1 VSFSLSASPRP
12 TCLCQDALLLGVL
25 HPPTTDPSARRG
37 IGPSIGDVSATRLGE
52 FLRAHREAAQPS
64 HDQWLEQRRRTP
76 GLRREE
82 VAARAAIST
91 DYYTRLEQGRE
102 RHPSAQVLDALAA
115 ALGLSTAET
124 SYLHGLVTPPP
135 TPRTNRTGADSVPNE
150 FLLLVMRSWAGP
162 AYIVNH
168 RSDVL
173 AKNQLAQD
181 IFEYFEIS
189 DNILRMLF
197 LDPAAQQRWADWDS
211 FARFFVGRLR
221 RTIGPV
227 IDDDPVTMAL
237 IADVSAKSHAF
248 ALLWDSHEIDVHD
261 HKVKTIR
268 DEDLGEI
275 RLDFELLTA
284 MDAPNQFLVLHRA
297 PAGNRGQA
305 V

>member
-1 VSFSLSASPRP
+1 M
-12 TCLCQDALLLGVL
+12 TG
-25 HPPTTDPSARRG
+25 PSARRR
-37 IGPSIGDVSATRLGE
+37 IGLSIGDVSANRLGE

-64 HDQWLEQRRRTP
+64 HDQWLEHRRRTP

-82 VAARAAIST
+82 VATRAAIST

-102 RHPSAQVLDALAA
+102 RHPSAQVLDALAT
-115 ALGLSTAET
+115 ALDLSTAET
-124 SYLHGLVTPPP
+124 SYLHGLVTPPA
-135 TPRTNRTGADSVPNE
+135 TPRTNRIDADSVPNE
-150 FLLLVMRSWAGP
+150 FLLLVMRSWTLGP

-181 IFEYFEIS
+181 IFEHFEVS

-197 LDPAAQQRWADWDS
+197 LDPAAQERWADWDT
-211 FARFFVGRLR
+211 FARFVAGTVR

-227 IDDDPVTMAL
+227 IDDDPAATAL

-261 HKVKTIR
+261 QKEKTIR

-284 MDAPNQFLVLHRA
+284 MDTPNQFLVLHRT
-297 PAGNRGQA
+297 PTSGRS
-305 V
+305 

>member
-1 VSFSLSASPRP
+1 MTGL
-12 TCLCQDALLLGVL
+12 
-25 HPPTTDPSARRG
+25 SARRG
-37 IGPSIGDVSATRLGE
+37 IGLSMAMSANRLGE

-82 VAARAAIST
+82 VATRAAVST

-115 ALGLSTAET
+115 VLELSTAET
-124 SYLHGLVTPPP
+124 SYLHGLVTPAA
-135 TPRTNRTGADSVPNE
+135 TPGTKRTGAAKVPNE
-150 FLLLVMRSWAGP
+150 FLLLVMRSWALGP

-173 AKNQLAQD
+173 AKNQLVQE
-181 IFEYFEIS
+181 IFEHFEIS

-197 LDPAAQQRWADWDS
+197 LDPAAQERWADWDA
-211 FARFFVGRLR
+211 FARFVVGTVR
-221 RTIGPV
+221 RTVGPV

-237 IADVSAKSHAF
+237 ISDVSAKSHTF
-248 ALLWDSHEIDVHD
+248 ALLWDSHEIDVRD
-261 HKVKTIR
+261 QKEKKIR
-268 DEDLGEI
+268 DEDLGEV

-284 MDAPNQFLVLHRA
+284 IDTPNQFLVLHRTSA
-297 PAGNRGQA
+297 SNHGHPGAG
-305 V
+305 

>member
-1 VSFSLSASPRP
+1 MTGL
-12 TCLCQDALLLGVL
+12 
-25 HPPTTDPSARRG
+25 SARRG
-37 IGPSIGDVSATRLGE
+37 IGLSMAMSANRLGE

-82 VAARAAIST
+82 VATRAAVST

-115 ALGLSTAET
+115 VLELSTAET
-124 SYLHGLVTPPP
+124 SYLHGLVTPAA
-135 TPRTNRTGADSVPNE
+135 TPGTKRTGAAKVPNE
-150 FLLLVMRSWAGP
+150 FLLLVMRSWALGP

-173 AKNQLAQD
+173 AKNQLAQE
-181 IFEYFEIS
+181 IFEHFEIS

-197 LDPAAQQRWADWDS
+197 LDPAAQERWADWDA
-211 FARFFVGRLR
+211 FARFVVGTVR
-221 RTIGPV
+221 RTVGPV

-237 IADVSAKSHAF
+237 ISDVSAKSHTF
-248 ALLWDSHEIDVHD
+248 ALLWDSHEIDVRD
-261 HKVKTIR
+261 QKEKKIR
-268 DEDLGEI
+268 DEDLGEV

-284 MDAPNQFLVLHRA
+284 IDTPNQFLVLHRTSA
-297 PAGNRGQA
+297 SNHGHPGAG
-305 V
+305 

>member
-1 VSFSLSASPRP
+1 
-12 TCLCQDALLLGVL
+12 
-25 HPPTTDPSARRG
+25 
-37 IGPSIGDVSATRLGE
+37 LGE
-52 FLRAHREAAQPS
+52 FLRAHREGAQPS

-102 RHPSAQVLDALAA
+102 RHPSAQVLDAIAA
-115 ALGLSTAET
+115 ALQLSTAET

-135 TPRTNRTGADSVPNE
+135 TPRTKPTGAGEVPNE
-150 FLLLVMRSWAGP
+150 FLLLVMRSWVLGP

-173 AKNQLAQD
+173 TKNQLAQE
-181 IFEYFEIS
+181 IFEHFEMS

-197 LDPAAQQRWADWDS
+197 LDPAAQERWADWDA
-211 FARFFVGRLR
+211 FARFVVGTVR

-227 IDDDPVTMAL
+227 IDDDPATMAL
-237 IADVSAKSHAF
+237 ISALSAKSHAF

-261 HKVKTIR
+261 QKEKTIR
-268 DEDLGEI
+268 YEDLGEI

-284 MDAPNQFLVLHRA
+284 MDSPNQFLVLHRT
-297 PAGNRGQA
+297 PARNRGQPTPD
-305 V
+305 

>member
-1 VSFSLSASPRP
+1 MTGL
-12 TCLCQDALLLGVL
+12 
-25 HPPTTDPSARRG
+25 SARRG
-37 IGPSIGDVSATRLGE
+37 IGLSMAMSANRLGE

-82 VAARAAIST
+82 LATRAAIST

-115 ALGLSTAET
+115 VLELSTAET
-124 SYLHGLVTPPP
+124 SYLHGLVTPAA
-135 TPRTNRTGADSVPNE
+135 TPGTKRTGAAKVPNE
-150 FLLLVMRSWAGP
+150 FLLLVMRSWALGP

-173 AKNQLAQD
+173 AKNQLAQE
-181 IFEYFEIS
+181 IFEHFEIS

-197 LDPAAQQRWADWDS
+197 LDPAAQERWADWDA
-211 FARFFVGRLR
+211 FARFVVGTVR
-221 RTIGPV
+221 RTVGPV

-237 IADVSAKSHAF
+237 ISDVSAKSHTF
-248 ALLWDSHEIDVHD
+248 ALLWDSHEIDVRD
-261 HKVKTIR
+261 QKEKKIR
-268 DEDLGEI
+268 DEDLGEV

-284 MDAPNQFLVLHRA
+284 IDTPNQFLVLHRTSA
-297 PAGNRGQA
+297 SNHGHPGAG
-305 V
+305 